1 MINRFPG
8 PCAICKA
15 TVLVGGG
22 VWDGKLHHAECTA
35 PLAPTLPR
43 PFSITRCVSV
53 NAFEVEVNAQTDL
66 FELNH
71 IRDLINQMNQR
82 NEKHVL
88 NHPERG
94 FRAAYGILNKRAEA
108 LGFKPYSGGYYKP
121 QT

>member
-1 MINRFPG
+1 MTNRFPG

-15 TVLVGGG
+15 TVPAFGG

-35 PLAPTLPR
+35 PLAPAPPR

-66 FELNH
+66 LEMNH
-71 IRDLINQMNQR
+71 IRDLINQMNRR